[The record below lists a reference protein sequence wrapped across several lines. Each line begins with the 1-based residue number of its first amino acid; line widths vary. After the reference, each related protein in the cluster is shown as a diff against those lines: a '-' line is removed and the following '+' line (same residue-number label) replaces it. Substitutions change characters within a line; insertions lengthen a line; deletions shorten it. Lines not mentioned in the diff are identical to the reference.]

1 MENSV
6 RFLLILL
13 VLGGVIAVTA
23 VFYFSRQWMQAI
35 ETSWRTVGEQ
45 LGLTLERRGVYFELR
60 GRLQRVEVVVDVM
73 QQQMANHSRP
83 WTRVRA
89 QLTQPPPLQV
99 RARTHKVADEP
110 PWPSVPSGNPA
121 FDAKYE
127 LFLPEGVAVEEGLKT
142 AVSAALLAADPPVHI
157 LNNVVLWTQVRVVR
171 DATLLQHAVESCA
184 NVAAALEEEK

>member
-1 MENSV
+1 MENSAI
-6 RFLLILL
+6 FLAILL
-13 VLGGVIAVTA
+13 VLGGVAAVTA
-23 VFYFSRQWMQAI
+23 VFFFARQWMQAV

-45 LGLTLERRGVYFELR
+45 LGLAMERRGVYFTLR

-73 QQQMANHSRP
+73 QQQVGDHSRP

-99 RARTHKVADEP
+99 RARTHKVADKP
-110 PWPSVPSGNPA
+110 PWPSVPSGDAA

-127 LFLPEGVAVEEGLKT
+127 LFLPEEVGVEAGLKT
-142 AVSAALLAADPPVHI
+142 AVSAALLAADPPVHV

-171 DATLLQHAVESCA
+171 DAALLQQAVEACV
-184 NVAAALEEEK
+184 NVAAAIEEEK